1 MRLRYLALPACVFMA
16 TFFPTSAHAQ
26 EPQVVTKTACI
37 SAFSFGDEEAAKD
50 ELVADAKRLIVNELF
65 GELISASTVVDN
77 MAVTSEQIRA
87 TSLGFL
93 RTQGNPL
100 YANGEDF
107 AEVCVTLTGYVTAAD
122 LELFE
127 PTLLNN
133 RLCASDPD
141 LPASALREATRTEA
155 ALQALYAYEPQLLA
169 GAPESVLTLLKRVDY
184 AGSNFLPD
192 SDIFCAEVVGEVYPI
207 EVMALLEANVA
218 PVPASDGEAAA
229 LPSPVI
235 PSSFVTVIDE
245 RLGYSLAVPPRWAQL
260 DLRST
265 ETRNAAK
272 TMLGSATSQ
281 QLDDFLNSEAAD
293 EMGVLYVSDLSAALF
308 GRMPTVLNVSVGQA
322 GGLTLEQ
329 IQTELVAKLNANLE
343 MIGEPSVQEADACTV
358 NTLPAVCA
366 TVALDLDIGGMR
378 SDVIAQI
385 TALLY
390 GDRIYVLT
398 LATGADSLAEHAD
411 EFDQIIATFRPE

>member
-1 MRLRYLALPACVFMA
+1 MRLRHLALPACVFMA
-16 TFFPTSAHAQ
+16 TLFPTSVFAQ

-37 SAFSFGDEEAAKD
+37 SAFSFGDEEAAKA

-107 AEVCVTLTGYVTAAD
+107 ADVCVTLTGYVTAAD
-122 LELFE
+122 LKLFE

-192 SDIFCAEVVGEVYPI
+192 SDIFCAEVAGEVYPI

-218 PVPASDGEAAA
+218 PTAATDGDAAVSTSPATPSSVAPTAAADGEAA
-229 LPSPVI
+229 LPTPPVI
-235 PSSFVTVIDE
+235 PSGFVTVIDG
-245 RLGYSLAVPPRWAQL
+245 RLGYSLAVPPRWMEL

-265 ETRNAAK
+265 EFRNAAK
-272 TMLGSATSQ
+272 TMLGSAESQ

-308 GRMPTVLNVSVGQA
+308 GGACLRCSTSQWDNPA
-322 GGLTLEQ
+322 G
-329 IQTELVAKLNANLE
+329 
-343 MIGEPSVQEADACTV
+343 
-358 NTLPAVCA
+358 
-366 TVALDLDIGGMR
+366 
-378 SDVIAQI
+378 
-385 TALLY
+385 
-390 GDRIYVLT
+390 
-398 LATGADSLAEHAD
+398 
-411 EFDQIIATFRPE
+411 